1 MAKKLYK
8 APKHFTGHIVT
19 TKTHFGTT
27 SDMVVDHSLLV
38 VDGNPVVIAE
48 NSVLCKDDSGYYV
61 TLKTMVNSGLAD
73 PNRHSNPNNR
83 INATEPE
90 KETSSS

>member
-8 APKHFTGHIVT
+8 APKHSTGHAVT

-27 SDMVVDHSLLV
+27 SDMVVDHSLLL
-38 VDGNPVVIAE
+38 VDGKPIEISND
-48 NSVLCKDDSGYYV
+48 NVLCKDDIGYYL
-61 TLKTMVNSGLAD
+61 TLKKMVDSGLAD
-73 PNRHSNPNNR
+73 PNRHSNFKSR
-83 INATEPE
+83 VTVSEPE